1 MLSGF
6 GRHDCNADRLLPA
19 ESKANIQIVTAWRF
33 EESPVITHYDFSHKV
48 PLPFKRCFLKLC
60 LG

>member
-6 GRHDCNADRLLPA
+6 GRHDSNADRLLPA

-33 EESPVITHYDFSHKV
+33 EESPVITH
-48 PLPFKRCFLKLC
+48 
-60 LG
+60 